1 MSDLLYTVGKIVNT
15 HGLKGE
21 LKILSQTDFPD
32 IRFKPKSKLVM
43 QSPDMKTTVPVEV
56 ESAREHKNVFIVK
69 FKQYADINQ
78 VEQYKG
84 WMLKVS
90 ERDLVELDEDEYY
103 YHEIVG
109 CTVVT
114 DEGEELGTITEILTP
129 GANHVWTVTRPN
141 GKQVLIPVIDD
152 VVLNVDVANKKVLIH
167 LMEGLL

>member
-1 MSDLLYTVGKIVNT
+1 MSELLYSVGKIVNT
-15 HGLKGE
+15 HGLRGE

-32 IRFKPKSKLVM
+32 IRFKPKSKLIM
-43 QSPDMKTTVPVEV
+43 QSPDLKTTVPVEV

-78 VEQYKG
+78 VEPYKG

-90 ERDLVELDEDEYY
+90 ERDLAKLDEGEYY

-114 DEGEELGTITEILTP
+114 EEGEELGTITEILTP
-129 GANHVWTVTRPN
+129 GANHVWTITRPN
-141 GKQVLIPVIDD
+141 GKQLLIPVIDE
-152 VVLNVDVANKKVLIH
+152 VVLDVDVANKKVLVH

>member
-1 MSDLLYTVGKIVNT
+1 MSELLYSVGKIVNT
-15 HGLKGE
+15 HGLRGE
-21 LKILSQTDFPD
+21 LKIISQTDFPD
-32 IRFKPKSKLVM
+32 IRFKPKSKLIM
-43 QSPDMKTTVPVEV
+43 QSPDLKTTVPVEV

-90 ERDLVELDEDEYY
+90 ERDLAKLDEGEYY

-114 DEGEELGTITEILTP
+114 EEGEELGTITEILTP
-129 GANHVWTVTRPN
+129 GANHVWTITRPN
-141 GKQVLIPVIDD
+141 GKQLLIPVIDE
-152 VVLNVDVANKKVLIH
+152 VVLDVDVANKKVLIH
-167 LMEGLL
+167 VMEGLL